1 MESTKRSLVKAVVW
15 NVIGLLTMT
24 LVGLLATGSA
34 AVGGVMAVV
43 NTVVGFVLYLVS
55 ERLWANIRWGRNA

>member
-43 NTVVGFVLYLVS
+43 NTVVGFVLYLVY